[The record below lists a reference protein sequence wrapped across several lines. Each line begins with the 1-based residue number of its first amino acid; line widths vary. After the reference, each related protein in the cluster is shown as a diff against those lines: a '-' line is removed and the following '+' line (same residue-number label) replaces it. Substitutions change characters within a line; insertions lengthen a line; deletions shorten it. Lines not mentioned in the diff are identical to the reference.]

1 MCVSRIRACSPGNG
15 FWGQDESGS
24 SLMELERT
32 EGGSGTKGALA
43 LAPLSAPLVSC
54 FKTYK
59 KALRNLTMRSGAE
72 ERGSR
77 ENQAYT

>member
-1 MCVSRIRACSPGNG
+1 MCVLLIRTCSPGNG
-15 FWGQDESGS
+15 FWGKDESGS
-24 SLMELERT
+24 SMMELERT

-43 LAPLSAPLVSC
+43 LAPLSAPLLSF
-54 FKTYK
+54 FKTCK
-59 KALRNLTMRSGAE
+59 KAQHNLTMRSGAE